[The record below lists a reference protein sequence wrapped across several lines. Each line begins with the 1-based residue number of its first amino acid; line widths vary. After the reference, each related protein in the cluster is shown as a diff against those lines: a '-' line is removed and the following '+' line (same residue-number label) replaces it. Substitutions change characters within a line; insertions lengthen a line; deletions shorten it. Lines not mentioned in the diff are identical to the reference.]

1 MMKDISRRSLLQAL
15 PAVGAAVAVPSV
27 ALAAEPE
34 HPWVKAR
41 RLARELSYTLAE
53 IEPEDRPSLA
63 MVWADNSR
71 GYRISFVNE

>member
-1 MMKDISRRSLLQAL
+1 MKNIISRRSLLQAL
-15 PAVGAAVAVPSV
+15 PAVSVAVAVPSV
-27 ALAAEPE
+27 ALAAAPE
-34 HPWVKAR
+34 HPRVKAR

-63 MVWADNSR
+63 MVWADDRR